1 MAWPSLA
8 ALRLRI
14 INPTTT
20 KAAKASSAIIK
31 NCPKA
36 SPKPSEWASQAKPNP
51 NAAYAGSVPYLM
63 LAGNL
68 VSGWQMAR
76 ALLAAQA
83 LLAKGEDVA
92 FLQAK
97 IATAQF
103 YAEHI
108 LVKTGALRD
117 SIVGGAGSVMALP
130 LEAF

>member
-1 MAWPSLA
+1 M
-8 ALRLRI
+8 
-14 INPTTT
+14 NEPTL
-20 KAAKASSAIIK
+20 
-31 NCPKA
+31 
-36 SPKPSEWASQAKPNP
+36 
-51 NAAYAGSVPYLM
+51 VV
-63 LAGNL
+63 AGNL